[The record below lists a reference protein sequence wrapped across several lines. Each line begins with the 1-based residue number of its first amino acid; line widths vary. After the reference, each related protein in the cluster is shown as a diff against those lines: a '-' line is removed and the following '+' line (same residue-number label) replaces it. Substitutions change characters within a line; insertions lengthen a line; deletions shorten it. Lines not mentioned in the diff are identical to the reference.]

1 MKNKF
6 KNNTT
11 KVKKTMDLYIYVSTG
26 YNIRRKYNKVELRDY
41 EDNLPENFAEQS
53 SFSETSFRKRRY
65 AFEDLEDGRDIYD
78 TAQELLTQ
86 YPVLY
91 SIMNQSRDDAM
102 HFSIKEIAEQNHI
115 EFDEWD
121 PIFRCQTLVQALTML
136 PNIVKICRKISWCN
150 IWKDQDFSD
159 MKIFTVD
166 EKTYVFLN
174 LEAESG

>member
-1 MKNKF
+1 
-6 KNNTT
+6 
-11 KVKKTMDLYIYVSTG
+11 MDLYIYVSTG
-26 YNIRRKYNKVELRDY
+26 YNIRRKYDKAELRDY
-41 EDNLPENFAEQS
+41 EDNLPRTLQS
-53 SFSETSFRKRRY
+53 KVLFRKLVSEKG
-65 AFEDLEDGRDIYD
+65 ATLLEDLEDGRDIYD

-86 YPVLY
+86 YPNLY

-115 EFDEWD
+115 EFDDWD

-166 EKTYVFLN
+166 DKTYVFLN